1 MSTDRQTSRPSEAK
15 LATPSVAPAV
25 VRPETLARFRHA
37 VQGRLTLVCAPAGYG
52 KSTVTAAA
60 VEALSLTAA
69 WYKLDVLDHDPATFL
84 GGITH
89 ALRRQAPALGEALL
103 ERLRTTTQVPFPVE
117 EIAAALVAECE
128 EHVSSAMHL
137 VLDDLHE
144 AAGSAGVR
152 RALDYLLGNLP
163 GRVHLVVLSRYEPA
177 ISMSRMKVDGTVEV
191 IGVDDLRFDAAQ
203 AGAVLGQRHRQPT
216 PHGQLEKLVRL
227 TEGWPASIVLA
238 GQAIEWLDIESL
250 EAALNDPRLRV
261 DVYSYLAEQVF
272 LREPEASRRFLLR
285 TCCLD
290 FLTAELAD
298 PLVGIDNS
306 GRFLDHLAA
315 NRVFTFIDASAGA
328 YRYHNLFRD
337 FLTHRFVQDHG
348 ITSFRELQNQTAAVL
363 EKAGHIGRAVELL
376 LSANEPVD
384 ALAAIARGGETLLER
399 CETDRLESW
408 LERLQPGPAAGHP
421 WARLTASQILARSGD
436 YDRALEEIDRA
447 LRLFES
453 ADDGWG
459 VYHALSLKE
468 SALYWR
474 GCPEQAAAVCRQALG
489 RASQEAQRVH
499 TLLSLASAMLSMRN
513 WQEADDAL
521 EAARELAGHTSAAE
535 LARAQGLRGYR
546 LYFTGH
552 FREAKEV
559 LAPGPWQDKGLHSS
573 AFPISIAAGLGLT
586 ELHLGNY
593 CEAGQLFEQSLES
606 AERMGLASVA
616 EMILDSVGLL
626 KGSQGQTEE
635 GLEAVRTAMR
645 GAASASDPVHAAL
658 VLSHEASILRR
669 SGHLEM
675 AVERHLE
682 SAEMVSPSRDAYAAL
697 NCRANA
703 IFAECLLDSNSP
715 AAFDEIASLAFAHDL
730 QFVGLKA
737 KLYAGIAA
745 DEMGDR
751 ARAQRI
757 LSECVPRQLAFGH
770 RHILNQEL
778 CLRPELTS
786 ALLLSVVAPD
796 TVPELMDAL
805 ARHWRF
811 SDVVRA
817 LAAEAPH
824 LAPAAI
830 VAATRHS
837 SDEDL
842 RQAIDA
848 VRGLHSGKL
857 SDAVDSAY
865 RERELPGAE
874 LHHPL
879 ADLTRR
885 EKQVLALMADG
896 KRNDEMARELFIS
909 LPTVK
914 THVYHIYTKL
924 GVANRIKAVRLYN
937 DSVGT

>member
-15 LATPSVAPAV
+15 LAAPTVAPAV

-37 VQGRLTLVCAPAGYG
+37 AQGRLTLVCAPAGYG

-60 VEALSLTAA
+60 VEALSLAAA

-84 GGITH
+84 GGIIH
-89 ALRRQAPALGEALL
+89 ALRRQAPDLGDALL

-128 EHVSSAMHL
+128 EHLSGVIHL

-163 GRVHLVVLSRYEPA
+163 DRVHLVVLSRYEPA

-191 IGVDDLRFDAAQ
+191 IGVDDLRFDAPQ
-203 AGAVLGQRHRQPT
+203 AGAVLAQRHPRPT
-216 PHGQLEKLVRL
+216 PHGQLERLVRL

-238 GQAIEWLDIESL
+238 GQAIEWLDLESL

-272 LREPEASRRFLLR
+272 MREPEASRRFLLR

-315 NRVFTFIDASAGA
+315 NRVFTFVDAGAGA
-328 YRYHNLFRD
+328 YRYHNLFRE

-348 ITSFRELQNQTAAVL
+348 ITSFRELQSQTADVL
-363 EKAGHIGRAVELL
+363 EKAGHIERAVELL
-376 LSANEPVD
+376 LGANELVE

-421 WARLTASQILARSGD
+421 WARLTSSQLLARSGE
-436 YDRALEEIDRA
+436 YDRALEEIERA
-447 LRLFES
+447 LRIFEN

-468 SALYWR
+468 STLYWQ
-474 GCPEQAAAVCRQALG
+474 GSPEAAAAVCREALE
-489 RASQEAQRVH
+489 RAPQEAQRAH
-499 TLLSLASAMLSMRN
+499 TLLSLASAMLSIRN
-513 WQEADDAL
+513 WEEADVAL
-521 EAARELAGHTSAAE
+521 EAARELAEYTSAAE

-552 FREAKEV
+552 FREAEEV

-573 AFPISIAAGLGLT
+573 AFPISLAVTLGMTALA
-586 ELHLGNY
+586 LGNY
-593 CEAGQLFEQSLES
+593 DEAGALFERALES
-606 AERMGLASVA
+606 ARERGLASAA
-616 EMILDSVGLL
+616 EMVLDSLGLL
-626 KGSQGQTEE
+626 KGSQGHSDE
-635 GLEAVRTAMR
+635 GLEALRLATR
-645 GAASASDPVHAAL
+645 GVASASDPVHAAM
-658 VLSHEASILRR
+658 VLSHRASILRR
-669 SGHLEM
+669 RGDLEM
-675 AVERHLE
+675 ALERHLE
-682 SAEMVSPSRDAYAAL
+682 SAAMISPSRDAYTAL

-703 IFAECLLDSNSP
+703 VFTECLLHLNRHD
-715 AAFDEIASLAFAHDL
+715 ALGEIAGLALAHDL

-737 KLYAGIAA
+737 RLYAGIAA
-745 DEMGDR
+745 DELGAR
-751 ARAQRI
+751 AEAQRI
-757 LSECVPRQLAFGH
+757 LSECVPRQLALGH
-770 RHILNQEL
+770 LHILNQEL
-778 CLRPELTS
+778 CLRPELT
-786 ALLLSVVAPD
+786 ATLLHSVVVPD
-796 TVPELMDAL
+796 AVQELMDAL

-830 VAATRHS
+830 AAATRHS
-837 SDEDL
+837 SDDDL
-842 RQAIDA
+842 RQSIDA

-857 SDAVDSAY
+857 SDAVDSAF
-865 RERELPGAE
+865 RERALSGAE
-874 LHHPL
+874 FHGPL

-924 GVANRIKAVRLYN
+924 GVTNRIKAVRLYN